1 MKKKSKEIRDMLID
15 ILNYVYRKRRFSKM
29 WYQPPIESRD
39 MGWLYGEAIILL
51 DKERDIWAKEQSKL
65 KK

>member
-1 MKKKSKEIRDMLID
+1 
-15 ILNYVYRKRRFSKM
+15 M